1 MPGKFLTSIS
11 RNVISGEE
19 WPPKKS
25 ICTNKKAP
33 KRFCTGDWESAGTE
47 GAEHGTQNVEE

>member
-19 WPPKKS
+19 WLPKKN
-25 ICTNKKAP
+25 ICTNKKL
-33 KRFCTGDWESAGTE
+33 RTGSVPGIESAGTE
-47 GAEHGTQNVEE
+47 GTERKTQNVEE